1 VSYTHCQVN
10 VARWRRR
17 AAPHRTAPES
27 HRGTANWIQNS
38 ELPVADWQYR
48 LPAHMLFFPSRSPSV
63 SLSSHR
69 APLPQFPQLPPP
81 SVAFS
86 NSTPAPVADR
96 HGRRPRLPRRLLST
110 RLRLLT
116 SPPRAPHLLRDPVV
130 VLAPHRQIL
139 AAPRDYRPLQG
150 TTGHG
155 PWRVRSVRC
164 PRPGHDHPRYPGDV
178 CMWIRPYVELY
189 KLFIDLV
196 LWRGLQIWF

>member
-1 VSYTHCQVN
+1 MSYTHCQVS

-17 AAPHRTAPES
+17 AAPHQSTQGNCELDPKF
-27 HRGTANWIQNS
+27 GTTS
-38 ELPVADWQYR
+38 LPLAVADWQYR
-48 LPAHMLFFPSRSPSV
+48 LPVPAHMLFFPSRSPSV

-69 APLPQFPQLPPP
+69 APLPQLPPP

-155 PWRVRSVRC
+155 PWRVRSVRR

-178 CMWIRPYVELY
+178 CMWIRPSVEL
-189 KLFIDLV
+189 
-196 LWRGLQIWF
+196 

>member
-1 VSYTHCQVN
+1 MYDAGQMHKACIIRELCQMRCKSERN
-10 VARWRRR
+10 QLFMFRLQ
-17 AAPHRTAPES
+17 AAPLFPDIH
-27 HRGTANWIQNS
+27 NFS
-38 ELPVADWQYR
+38 EEDCQADQWGK
-48 LPAHMLFFPSRSPSV
+48 SV
-63 SLSSHR
+63 S
-69 APLPQFPQLPPP
+69 P

-155 PWRVRSVRC
+155 PWRVRSVRR
-164 PRPGHDHPRYPGDV
+164 PRPGHDHPSPRCDKVNMAITRDRERASCPG
-178 CMWIRPYVELY
+178 
-189 KLFIDLV
+189 
-196 LWRGLQIWF
+196 